1 MATPFEG
8 FVLPEPPLLVG
19 LLVATAVVVA
29 LLFVVKPPVTERF
42 VPAVVPW
49 VFVGAALHVIYQVGA
64 VFELQIY
71 PPVVESLFSAPAVY
85 LTTFVAMGIAWLGS
99 FAVAG
104 ETDRPGRSTRTLGW
118 PGLAVA
124 VVVAALLLWVSQD
137 PEVGPIRLLVPGV
150 GVVASVAVTAAVYLA
165 LRARRPAVVDQA
177 PIAGALVLFAHT
189 LDGITTALGVDV
201 LGVGERSLLPRRIM
215 DLAADLPTAEFLGT
229 GWLFIVVKI
238 GVAVALV
245 WAFADIVR
253 EDPVRGSL
261 LFAVLM
267 AVGLGPAFNNLLLF
281 FLGG

>member
-118 PGLAVA
+118 
-124 VVVAALLLWVSQD
+124 
-137 PEVGPIRLLVPGV
+137 
-150 GVVASVAVTAAVYLA
+150 
-165 LRARRPAVVDQA
+165 
-177 PIAGALVLFAHT
+177 
-189 LDGITTALGVDV
+189 
-201 LGVGERSLLPRRIM
+201 
-215 DLAADLPTAEFLGT
+215 
-229 GWLFIVVKI
+229 
-238 GVAVALV
+238 
-245 WAFADIVR
+245 
-253 EDPVRGSL
+253 
-261 LFAVLM
+261 
-267 AVGLGPAFNNLLLF
+267 
-281 FLGG
+281 